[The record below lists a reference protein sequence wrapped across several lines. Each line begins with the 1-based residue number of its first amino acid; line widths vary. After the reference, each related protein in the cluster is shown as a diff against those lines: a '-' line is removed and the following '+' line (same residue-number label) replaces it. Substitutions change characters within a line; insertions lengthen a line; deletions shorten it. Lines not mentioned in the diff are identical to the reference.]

1 MKFSAVELP
10 YCAVRVLLADIF
22 NESVVVAKVSA
33 SCSSGGLAILPPSA
47 VDFVNL
53 AEDDNSPS

>member
-22 NESVVVAKVSA
+22 DESVVEAKVSA
-33 SCSSGGLAILPPSA
+33 SYSSGGLAILPSSA

>member
-10 YCAVRVLLADIF
+10 YCAVRILLADIF
-22 NESVVVAKVSA
+22 NKSVVVAKMSA
-33 SCSSGGLAILPPSA
+33 SYSSGGLAILPSSA

>member
-22 NESVVVAKVSA
+22 DESVIEAKMSTNYL
-33 SCSSGGLAILPPSA
+33 SSGLVFTLVRG
-47 VDFVNL
+47 
-53 AEDDNSPS
+53 

>member
-10 YCAVRVLLADIF
+10 YCAVRILLADIF
-22 NESVVVAKVSA
+22 DESVVVANVSA
-33 SCSSGGLAILPPSA
+33 SYLSGSWTILPSSA